1 MISLAGAAY
10 ALFLL
15 YAVLRVL
22 RSRSSD
28 AADYIVA
35 GRRLTLPAFTASLVT
50 TWYGGILGVGE
61 YTWQYGISNWLVFGV
76 PYYLYAGV
84 FALWLAARARRSEV
98 LTVPDLLERRYGR
111 PAALIGAFVLF
122 VMTAPAAY
130 VLMLGVLVRF
140 ATGWPLW
147 VGVALGTALSVGY
160 VFRGGLRAVVATD
173 VVQFFLMFL
182 GFLILVPV
190 CVTRFGGF
198 EFLRTELPRAHL
210 AWDGGLGWQAIAV
223 WYFIALS
230 TLVEPAFY
238 QRCYAA
244 RSEKTARRGIA
255 AAIVLWIGFDF
266 LTTTAGLYA
275 RVLLPDLADPV
286 QAFPAL
292 AAYVLPAFWQGVFT
306 VGLLATIMST
316 VDSYAFLGAVTLGR
330 DVVGRLRGEA
340 AQGEKRS
347 LVAIAT
353 NQDRESPGED
363 PNQSVA
369 IATKLE
375 NRGDAAAGDESLT
388 LIRWALLVTA
398 LLAIAMALA
407 AGSVITLWKTL
418 GSLGTPVL
426 LLPLAAAHT
435 RWKLPGRAVAIS
447 MVASGG
453 AAGGWMLAGRGEP
466 WLGVEAIFPG
476 LLVSVGTLGAALLR
490 RRAG

>member
-1 MISLAGAAY
+1 LISLAGVAY

-15 YAVLRVL
+15 YAILRL
-22 RSRSSD
+22 FRKQASG
-28 AADYIVA
+28 ATDYIVA

-76 PYYLYAGV
+76 PYYLFAGV
-84 FALWLAARARRSEV
+84 FALFLAGRARRSRM
-98 LTVPDLLERRYGR
+98 LTVPDLLEARYGR
-111 PAALIGAFVLF
+111 PAALVGASVIF

-130 VLMLGVLVRF
+130 VLMLGVLVVF

-147 VGVALGTALSVGY
+147 VGVFMGTALSVGY

-173 VVQFFLMFL
+173 VVQFFLMFAA
-182 GFLILVPV
+182 FLILVPT
-190 CVTRFGGF
+190 CVIKFGGWS
-198 EFLRTELPRAHL
+198 FLQAKLPTAHL

-244 RSEKTARRGIA
+244 QSESTAKRGIA
-255 AAIVLWIGFDF
+255 AAIGLWIVFDF

-292 AAYVLPAFWQGVFT
+292 AAEVLSPFWEGVFT

-316 VDSYAFLGAVTLGR
+316 VDSYSFIGAITLGR
-330 DVVGRLRGEA
+330 DIIGRWRGLGDGKSDPEGDPA
-340 AQGEKRS
+340 GGS
-347 LVAIAT
+347 LV
-353 NQDRESPGED
+353 
-363 PNQSVA
+363 
-369 IATKLE
+369 
-375 NRGDAAAGDESLT
+375 
-388 LIRWALLVTA
+388 LIRWSLLATAVLAAVMALL
-398 LLAIAMALA
+398 

-426 LLPLAAAHT
+426 LLPMTLAHT
-435 RWKLPGRAVAIS
+435 RLRLPGRAVVAAMI
-447 MVASGG
+447 ASGTT
-453 AAGGWMLAGRGEP
+453 AAFWLLMGRGDT

-476 LLVSVGTLGAALLR
+476 LLVSAAILGVAGWRASNLQGSISR
-490 RRAG
+490 RGQ